1 MNPVDRIEQLRARVA
16 ELEATRA
23 ELVAECAK
31 LRGIVR
37 AAYLHCTDGCTPG
50 RNRLTVEEQRQLGK
64 DLAEYGATQ

>member
-1 MNPVDRIEQLRARVA
+1 MDNEIQRLKALNQ
-16 ELEATRA
+16 

-37 AAYLHCTDGCTPG
+37 AAYLHCIDGCTLG